1 MKKKTINLKEASF
14 TQAINISAQWCKEWG
29 EDLLSE
35 EVLADRIAELTKT
48 RNGLRGF
55 FAYALSDKDCFL
67 LDKLPFSLIYKLNE
81 GGDAV
86 TDIVVKNLIMSSAQI
101 IIHRRDNNHE
111 YEITSENI
119 SDRCKAILRL
129 LETKSVTKSV
139 NQVLRDLDNIGNSFD
154 NSVKYDSEQ
163 KEFIKKQILDEK
175 LKIYGLENIR
185 VVDAS
190 VMPEITSGN
199 LNAPTLMIAE
209 RAAEFILN

>member
-1 MKKKTINLKEASF
+1 MEKKAINLKEATF
-14 TQAINISAQWCKEWG
+14 TQAINISAKWCKEWG

-55 FAYALSDKDCFL
+55 FAYALSDKECFL

-81 GGDAV
+81 GGDVVADV
-86 TDIVVKNLIMSSAQI
+86 VVKNLIMSSAQV

-119 SDRCKAILRL
+119 SDRCKAILRM

-139 NQVLRDLDNIGNSFD
+139 NQVLRNLDNMGNSFE
-154 NSVKYDSEQ
+154 NSIKFDLEQ
-163 KEFIKKQILDEK
+163 KKFIKKQIL
-175 LKIYGLENIR
+175 
-185 VVDAS
+185 
-190 VMPEITSGN
+190 EI
-199 LNAPTLMIAE
+199 AQ
-209 RAAEFILN
+209 

>member
-1 MKKKTINLKEASF
+1 MEKKTINLKEASF
-14 TQAINISAQWCKEWG
+14 TQAINISAKWCKEWG

-101 IIHRRDNNHE
+101 VVHRRENNLE
-111 YEITSENI
+111 YMSSSKNI
-119 SDRCKAILRL
+119 SERCKAILQL
-129 LETKSVTKSV
+129 LETRLVTNTINELIKE
-139 NQVLRDLDNIGNSFD
+139 LDNLGNSFD
-154 NSVKYDSEQ
+154 HLVKYDSEQ
-163 KEFIKKQILDEK
+163 KEFIKKQIYE
-175 LKIYGLENIR
+175 
-185 VVDAS
+185 VAQ
-190 VMPEITSGN
+190 
-199 LNAPTLMIAE
+199 
-209 RAAEFILN
+209 